1 MCPGCIGGVLQT
13 VCGVTRYG
21 RTGLLHCGMLCGTMR
36 GYESKGPVEA
46 ACKAGDVLDEHSE
59 EIPGLGRILEQ
70 I

>member
-1 MCPGCIGGVLQT
+1 MGEP
-13 VCGVTRYG
+13 
-21 RTGLLHCGMLCGTMR
+21 GLLHCGMLCGTMR